1 MAAKTLGAPEDLL
14 SLEALQQKHKT
25 PAAVLAGVKTQT
37 GWRAGKSLTE
47 ADYLAAI
54 KKFLTGK
61 VGS

>member
-1 MAAKTLGAPEDLL
+1 MATKATAAPEELL
-14 SLEALQQKHKT
+14 SIEALQQKHKT

-37 GWRAGKSLTE
+37 GWRAGKSVSE

-54 KKFLTGK
+54 TKFKTGK